1 MQDNHRVR
9 ILLVDDDEIAVES
22 IQRALRKHGITNP
35 VSVTR
40 DGLEALAALRGEGGV
55 QRIPRPYLILLDLS
69 MPRMNGI
76 EFLGEMRRDPRLHDS
91 IVLVLTTSADSQD
104 QRAAYKR
111 HVAGYLVKSKVGGS
125 FLHMTRLLDS
135 YLRIVDF
142 PL

>member
-76 EFLGEMRRDPRLHDS
+76 EFLEEMRGDPNLHDD
-91 IVLVLTTSADSQD
+91 IVFVLTTSDDSQD
-104 QRAAYKR
+104 KRAAYQR
-111 HVAGYLVKSKVGGS
+111 HVAGYLVKSKVGRN
-125 FLHMTRLLDS
+125 FLNLTQMIDS
-135 YLRIVDF
+135 YSRIVDF
-142 PL
+142 PV